1 VGVQHVPGEL
11 SAAAARA
18 LERCDALGAVSE
30 EEGRLVRRFAT
41 EAAARA
47 AELVAGWMA
56 EAGLAVRRD
65 AAGNLFGRRE
75 GTGPRTL
82 LLGSH
87 LDTVVDA
94 GRYDGPLGVL
104 VALEAVARLGEGPLP
119 FAVEVVAFADE
130 EGTRFGTAYLGSGA
144 LAGTLDP
151 DVIERRDAGGV
162 RLADA
167 LRAAGGDPD
176 ALPTARRDPRE
187 LLGYCEVH
195 IEQGPVLEQRDLPVA
210 VVSAI
215 AGQTHAEVTF
225 RGEAG
230 HAGTV
235 PMEARRDALTG
246 AAEWVLAVEAAARDG
261 LVATVGRLDVAP
273 GVRNVIPAAA
283 ALSLDVR
290 HAEDPRREG
299 AVAELQATA
308 EAVAT
313 RRALTLG
320 WETREAAGAVDLEGP
335 LTRALADA
343 VAERGLPVVRLPSG
357 AGHDAAVLAGLCPAA
372 MLFVRCRGG
381 ISHHPDEAVRPDDV
395 AVAVGVL
402 DALLRGL

>member
-1 VGVQHVPGEL
+1 VGVQHLPGEL
-11 SAAAARA
+11 SAAAARV

-94 GRYDGPLGVL
+94 GRYDGALGVL